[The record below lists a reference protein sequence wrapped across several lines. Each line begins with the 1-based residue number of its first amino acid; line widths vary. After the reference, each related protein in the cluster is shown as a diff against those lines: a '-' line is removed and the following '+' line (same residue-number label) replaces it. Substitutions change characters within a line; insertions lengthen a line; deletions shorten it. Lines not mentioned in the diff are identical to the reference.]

1 MVPADSL
8 FVAFGEAADLYVT
21 GYSANA
27 EHVADESTVLLKP
40 VPEGALLATVARMLG
55 TLCKLPAARP
65 VGALAMH
72 LPLHWANNLQA
83 RSAEPVDQVL
93 RADARQVDICAAGQP
108 PSPGHCLA

>member
-55 TLCKLPAARP
+55 TL
-65 VGALAMH
+65 AMH

-108 PSPGHCLA
+108 TSPGHCLA